1 MRMLLKFAFDTQ
13 AANEAI
19 RSGAMA
25 GINKEMFEATKP
37 EAAYFGTENGVR
49 TGYIFFD
56 LDDPSRIPVLAEPLF
71 QGTGANIQFIP
82 VMNVDDLQEGLA
94 AAARNGGGQS

>member
-13 AANEAI
+13 AASEAI
-19 RSGAMA
+19 RTGAMA
-25 GINKEMFEATKP
+25 DINKGLFESTRP
-37 EAAYFGTENGVR
+37 EAAYFGTENGLR

-71 QGTGANIQFIP
+71 QGTAANVQFIP
-82 VMNVDDLQEGLA
+82 VMNTDDLLKGLA
-94 AAARNGGGQS
+94 AATANGGDQR

>member
-13 AANEAI
+13 AASEAI
-19 RSGAMA
+19 RTGVMA
-25 GINKEMFEATKP
+25 DINKGLFESTRP
-37 EAAYFGTENGVR
+37 EAAYFGTENGLR

-71 QGTGANIQFIP
+71 QGTGANVQFIP
-82 VMNVDDLQEGLA
+82 VMNTDELLKGLA
-94 AAARNGGGQS
+94 AATGNGGDRR

>member
-19 RSGAMA
+19 RSGAMDE
-25 GINKEMFEATKP
+25 INRGLAENTKP

-49 TGYIFFD
+49 TGYIFFY

-71 QGTGANIQFIP
+71 QGTAANVQFIP
-82 VMNVDDLQEGLA
+82 VMNVDDLQKGL
-94 AAARNGGGQS
+94 AAARNGGGQP